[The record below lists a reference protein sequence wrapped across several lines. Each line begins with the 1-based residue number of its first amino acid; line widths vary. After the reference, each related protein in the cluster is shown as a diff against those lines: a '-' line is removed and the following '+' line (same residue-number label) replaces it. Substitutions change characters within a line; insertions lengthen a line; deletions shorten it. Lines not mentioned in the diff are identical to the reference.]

1 MPFRVTT
8 PVAGLSVNKHRP
20 NTRAV
25 FGVPSS
31 TKRSKKLHTYFLGEI
46 GNRSLHAE
54 SGGGMRGTTNVL
66 GMTVLNIASIAT
78 TVETHKRCDKVASLF

>member
-20 NTRAV
+20 STRAV

-31 TKRSKKLHTYFLGEI
+31 TKRSKKLHTYFFGEI

-78 TVETHKRCDKVASLF
+78 TVQSSRDPQKV